1 MAFSLSDMVRF
12 GTNLGQLLNTH
23 PLLLKL
29 GSWSSLSL
37 QHTVYDEVAMLEYDE
52 SYLRAAREA
61 GATFF
66 KCGDW
71 RCAPWSLQ
79 FWRPLRRGTRSWCHH
94 SSFGTSQP

>member
-1 MAFSLSDMVRF
+1 MVQY

-29 GSWSSLSL
+29 GSWNSLSL
-37 QHTVYDEVAMLEYDE
+37 QHTTYDEVAMLEYDD

-61 GATFF
+61 GATYF

-71 RCAPWSLQ
+71 RCAPGQCSAEGVVRLGTCSC
-79 FWRPLRRGTRSWCHH
+79 RRLR
-94 SSFGTSQP
+94 